1 MVIVGVTITQL
12 LTVSWATSPVHLK
25 QLRHY
30 FVKIFAAPVLFL
42 HNYVPFF
49 FLCLIPFVVVRWIA
63 KAYQKH
69 QQVGKPYTRTVVELL
84 AQVWLPGILFKIR
97 TLIAATWTRSS
108 TWRLDATSSSVSFCG
123 VETLLSFIIIL
134 SFVFAAFTLSEIHKI
149 VDKTAQ
155 GERQIKKVKNK
166 LVYLSLN
173 G

>member
-30 FVKIFAAPVLFL
+30 FVMIFATPVLFL
-42 HNYVPFF
+42 NNYVPFF
-49 FLCLIPFVVVRWIA
+49 FALSLIPFVVVRWIA

-69 QQVGKPYTRTVVELL
+69 QQVGKPFTVVELL
-84 AQVWLPGILFKIR
+84 SQVWLPGILFKIR

>member
-42 HNYVPFF
+42 NNYVPFL
-49 FLCLIPFVVVRWIA
+49 FLSLIPFVVVRWIA
-63 KAYQKH
+63 KTYQKH
-69 QQVGKPYTRTVVELL
+69 QQLGKLFTVVELL

-123 VETLLSFIIIL
+123 IETLLSFIIIL

-166 LVYLSLN
+166 LVYFSLN